1 MVTLLQVI
9 VEGYC
14 FIDPMNRNERK
25 LQPFQEIKE
34 VLEAFDKSKWG
45 KEQDVKA
52 IVGDDITQN
61 LYQQLHNQFVSN
73 ILDLSSFSL
82 QPITR

>member
-14 FIDPMNRNERK
+14 FIDPMNRNTSK
-25 LQPFQEIKE
+25 IQPFQEIKE
-34 VLEAFDKSKWG
+34 VLEAFDPSKWG